1 MDSFFTS
8 LGLNTF
14 TTFIVV
20 MYILVV
26 VMLVALLSY
35 KSKIKQTKKNEAY
48 ELIIKGITQKTFES
62 DNDISLI
69 YKKIIS
75 PYFDNISYADF
86 LESFLIYIRRKD
98 DKGSQIVEMTNRIRP
113 IIERERAE
121 KPYTNI
127 HDRERRILLA
137 IEMSAQKGEY
147 NSIKNNLEDLSIV
160 IKNNQDGLRKAEIIN
175 RWTIPCS
182 IVSILLTLFIWLY
195 GSSLSDKEVQRI
207 STQIYTSISDSLK
220 TAKSDSLSIIK

>member
-1 MDSFFTS
+1 MDSIFTF
-8 LGLNTF
+8 LEHNTF

-20 MYILVV
+20 MYILIV
-26 VMLVALLSY
+26 VMFVTLLSY

-48 ELIIKGITQKTFES
+48 ELIKKGIIQKTFES

-69 YKKIIS
+69 YKKIIL
-75 PYFDNISYADF
+75 PYFENISYADF

-98 DKGSQIVEMTNRIRP
+98 DEGSQIVEMTNRIRP

-137 IEMSAQKGEY
+137 IETSAQKGEY
-147 NSIKNNLEDLSIV
+147 NSIKNNLEDLSIL
-160 IKNNQDGLRKAEIIN
+160 IRNNQDGLRKAEIIN

-195 GSSLSDKEVQRI
+195 GSSLSDKDVQRI
-207 STQIYTSISDSLK
+207 STQIYTSISDSLR
-220 TAKSDSLSIIK
+220 TAKSDSVSINK